1 MKKDNTGFEE
11 RADFL
16 NDDEL
21 IKLTVSNEYF
31 EGIQN
36 KIIEKGAKL
45 IVGPRG
51 TGKTHQLRYAN
62 DKCIND
68 SKQPLPIYVNFGKYY
83 HLEPLLF
90 NSSNAIRI
98 FHTWVLAKI
107 IYSCHNV
114 IEHFKIE
121 DEFKL
126 LLDPKLKKDSII
138 EFIGQ
143 AEKFNTIP
151 EHDELIKS
159 LSIQKTT
166 DFLEELASSLKR
178 KRVILLLDDAALTL
192 TPDYLIEFF
201 EIFRSLKTPKISPK
215 ASVYPGTTQYGPS
228 FHIGHDAEQVFV
240 WLSIENEQYSTF
252 MDNLVDLRLHIKDEI
267 SLDILE
273 LLKYASFGIPRTFI
287 TLVREFIGL
296 KTIRSTQQR
305 FNTVLN
311 NQADLIKQEYNS
323 LSIKLPQ
330 YKSIIEIGSKLF
342 DNTIELLVEANKGNR
357 NEKQITLGIES
368 DNSIYKLNRMIKFL
382 IEAGLFYET
391 TKLNDGPNKIYDR
404 YIPHFL
410 FLIQKRAFSQTK
422 GFNAASIVEYIKS
435 KTDKRPLRRQIY
447 SIIKTTDVENIK
459 LNLPS
464 CSNCGTERLTEE
476 QKFCHNC
483 GTVLVGKSAFE
494 TYLKINISDLPLTKW
509 QKNKIKEET
518 EFETIGDIL
527 LSPNPATDLRK
538 AHGIGKVKS
547 NKIYSVVI
555 ALVDEFIG

>member
-16 NDDEL
+16 NDEDL
-21 IKLTVSNEYF
+21 IKLTVSNDYF
-31 EGIQN
+31 EGIQE

-62 DKCIND
+62 DKCLND
-68 SKQPLPIYVNFGKYY
+68 PKQPLPIYVNFGKYY

-107 IYSCHNV
+107 IFSCYDV
-114 IEHFKIE
+114 IEFFEIKE
-121 DEFKL
+121 EFQFL
-126 LLDPKLKKDSII
+126 EDPKFSKENIK

-151 EHDELIKS
+151 EHDDLIKA
-159 LSIQKTT
+159 LSIQKIS
-166 DFLEELASSLKR
+166 DFLEEMAFVLKR

-252 MDNLVDLRLHIKDEI
+252 MDNLVALRLHIKDEI
-267 SLDILE
+267 NSDILE
-273 LLKYASFGIPRTFI
+273 LLKYSSFGIPRTFI
-287 TLVREFIGL
+287 ALVREFIRL
-296 KTIRSTQQR
+296 KTIKSTQQR
-305 FNTVLN
+305 FNTVLS
-311 NQADLIKQEYNS
+311 NQAELIRQEYNS

-330 YKSIIEIGSKLF
+330 YKSIIEVGIKLF
-342 DNTIELLVEANKGNR
+342 DNTIEELVEANKGKR
-357 NEKQITLGIES
+357 KEKQITIGIE
-368 DNSIYKLNRMIKFL
+368 NNVSIYKLNRMIKFL
-382 IEAGLFYET
+382 IEAGLFFEMT
-391 TKLNDGPNKIYDR
+391 PLNDGPNKIYDR

-410 FLIQKRAFSQTK
+410 FLIQKRAFSHTK
-422 GFNAASIVEYIKS
+422 GFNAKSIVEYIKS
-435 KTDKRPLRRQIY
+435 KTDKRPLRRQIS
-447 SIIKTTDVENIK
+447 SIIDVSDVQNIK

-483 GTVLVGKSAFE
+483 GSALVGKSAFE
-494 TYLKINISDLPLTKW
+494 EYLKIRISDLPITNW
-509 QKNKIKEET
+509 QKRKISEET
-518 EFETIGDIL
+518 DFATVGDIL
-527 LSPNPATDLRK
+527 LSPTPATDLRK
-538 AHGIGKVKS
+538 AYGIGKVKS
-547 NKIYSVVI
+547 NKIYSVVT